1 MKYRKLTG
9 KQGQFVTTCFWE
21 DGSEQELATAP
32 AAFIDWRTM
41 EYRQEY
47 AEEMQKAPAKFSRWR
62 EALEQHRKVV
72 VIHEDWKADGSV
84 TRDRYIGVWDIEDLL
99 IGDSSHS
106 FHLVRRYKPS
116 QGYSSR

>member
-1 MKYRKLTG
+1 
-9 KQGQFVTTCFWE
+9 
-21 DGSEQELATAP
+21 
-32 AAFIDWRTM
+32 M